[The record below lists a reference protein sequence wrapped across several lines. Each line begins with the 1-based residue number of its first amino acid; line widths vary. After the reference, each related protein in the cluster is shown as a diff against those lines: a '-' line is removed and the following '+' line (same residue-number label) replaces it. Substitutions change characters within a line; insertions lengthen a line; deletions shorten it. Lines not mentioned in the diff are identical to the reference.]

1 MGTHGEKR
9 LADEMTLTG
18 GRPLAGTINVQG
30 AKNAALPVM
39 AAAILLR
46 GQSLRL
52 ECVPDLYD
60 IRTMCRLLCHLG
72 AEVEFENG
80 CMTIN
85 VPDEIECETPVELV
99 RKMRASSLVLGP
111 LTARCGRAVM
121 PLPGGCDLGSRP
133 LDFHLKGLA
142 KMGADIELKGG
153 AVTATAGRLKGATIT
168 LDFPSVGATEN
179 LMMAASLAEGTTF
192 IENAAKEPEIS
203 NLAEILRLLRLMGV
217 QIKGDGTEII
227 RITGMN
233 ELHSASGEIIPDRIE
248 AATYLMAGVITK
260 GCVTVRG
267 IAPEFLESVLNKME
281 EAGADIDVFNGE
293 ITAKWK
299 GPLQGVTVKTLPY
312 PGFPTDTQPQMM
324 ALLTLANGNS
334 VIHESVFDSRLLDS
348 RLLHIDEFRKM
359 GAKIEVQDN
368 VAIVT
373 GVSKLTGADVLSSNL
388 RAGAALIMLGL
399 AAEGKTTVRG
409 LEHVWRGY
417 EGLVEKFRSLGAEIE
432 IAEPAVD

>member
-1 MGTHGEKR
+1 MGNHGEKR

-18 GRPLAGTINVQG
+18 GRPLVGTINVQG

-52 ECVPDLYD
+52 EGVPNLYD
-60 IRTMCRLLCHLG
+60 IQTMCRLLRHLG

-142 KMGADIELKGG
+142 KMGADIELKAG

-203 NLAEILRLLRLMGV
+203 NLAEILRLMGV
-217 QIKGDGTEII
+217 QIKGGGTEVI
-227 RITGMN
+227 RITGVN

-267 IAPEFLESVLNKME
+267 IAPELLEAVLNKMD
-281 EAGADIDVFNGE
+281 EAGVDTDVFNGE

-299 GPLQGVTVKTLPY
+299 GPLQGVTVKTLPF
-312 PGFPTDTQPQMM
+312 PGFPTDTQPQIM

-334 VIHESVFDSRLLDS
+334 VIHESVFDS

-373 GVSKLTGADVLSSNL
+373 GVNKLTGAEVLSSNL

-399 AAEGKTTVRG
+399 AAEGKTTVQG

-417 EGLVEKFRSLGAEIE
+417 EGLVDKFRSLGAEIE
-432 IAEPAVD
+432 IAEPTVG

>member
-1 MGTHGEKR
+1 MWAHGENK
-9 LADEMTLTG
+9 LPDEMTVTG
-18 GRPLAGTINVQG
+18 GRPLVGTIDVQG
-30 AKNAALPVM
+30 AKNAALPAM

-52 ECVPDLYD
+52 EGVPDLYD
-60 IRTMCRLLCHLG
+60 IQTMSRLLYHLG
-72 AEVEFENG
+72 ADIEFKNG
-80 CMTIN
+80 CMTIG

-111 LTARCGRAVM
+111 LVARCGRAVM

-142 KMGADIELKGG
+142 KMGAEIELKAG
-153 AVTATAGRLKGATIT
+153 AVTATAGRLKGATIA

-179 LMMAASLAEGTTF
+179 LMMAASLAEGTTY

-203 NLAEILRLLRLMGV
+203 NLAEILRLMGV
-217 QIKGDGTEII
+217 QVKGDGTENIK
-227 RITGMN
+227 ITGES

-267 IAPEFLESVLNKME
+267 IAPEFLDAVLNKMQ

-293 ITAKWK
+293 ISARWK
-299 GPLQGVTVKTLPY
+299 EPLSGVTVKTMPY
-312 PGFPTDTQPQMM
+312 PGFPTDTQPQIM
-324 ALLTLANGNS
+324 ALLTLANGTS
-334 VIHESVFDSRLLDS
+334 VIHESVFDSRLL
-348 RLLHIDEFRKM
+348 HIEEFRKM
-359 GAKIEVQDN
+359 GAKIDVQDN

-373 GVSKLTGADVLSSNL
+373 GVNKLAGAEVLSSNL
-388 RAGAALIMLGL
+388 RAGAALIMLAL
-399 AAEGKTTVRG
+399 AAEGRTTVRG

-417 EGLVEKFRSLGAEIE
+417 EGLVEKFRSIGAEIE
-432 IAEPAVD
+432 MADAAAE